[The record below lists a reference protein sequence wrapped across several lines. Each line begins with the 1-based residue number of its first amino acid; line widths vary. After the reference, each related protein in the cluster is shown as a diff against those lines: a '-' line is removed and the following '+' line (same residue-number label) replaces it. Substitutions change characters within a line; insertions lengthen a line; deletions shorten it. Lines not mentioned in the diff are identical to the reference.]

1 MPTFS
6 FSFDWLEADRVRGPE
21 LSATWAA
28 LQIMAGDQPLTR
40 VLDGRA
46 KTVRNHIYV
55 PLYPLAEWLAVN
67 WWFLNYECGNP
78 VKECAPEFRRR
89 HRLATNRE
97 GYAFPDLEVIPSGSQ
112 TQLSWNR
119 DSLQWSGV
127 EFLDEGKIWL
137 DRENFQESCSSLID
151 QVVRRLFAMGI
162 EGTLLQE
169 EWEAIRSA
177 DEEETRFCV
186 AAARLGWHPYAL
198 SDTEQASVLS
208 YDEKL
213 GQLLDET
220 LPALSAVDLFENCQT
235 INGII
240 NAIPQAQKFHSIPLE
255 RLRSFAS
262 DVANIYPANHKPG
275 DTGYETARRLR
286 GHLNLKTNPFPTLK
300 HLADAL
306 DEDHELLD
314 KAVRSVDFLPRASMI
329 DGVVAQTQDGKP
341 AFGLRQMHEG
351 QRTFQVCRAFSEML
365 THPGSDALIT
375 RSYSERQRSNR
386 AFAAEFLAPSAALQ
400 ERVTQNVADNDTI
413 DELAAVFGVSSLV
426 IEHQLVNHGIA
437 GLPG

>member
-6 FSFDWLEADRVRGPE
+6 FRFDWLEAERVRGPE

-28 LQIMAGDQPLTR
+28 LQIIAGDQPLTR

-46 KTVRNHIYV
+46 KTVRDHIYV
-55 PLYPLAEWLAVN
+55 PLYPLAEWLATN

-78 VKECAPEFRRR
+78 VKEGTPEFRRR
-89 HRLATNRE
+89 HGLATNRE
-97 GYAFPDLEVIPSGSQ
+97 GYAFPDLEVISSGSQ
-112 TQLSWNR
+112 TQLSWKR
-119 DSLQWSGV
+119 DSLQWSRV

-137 DRENFQESCSSLID
+137 DREDFQKSCRSFVD
-151 QVVRRLFAMGI
+151 QVVRRLFAMDI

-169 EWEAIRSA
+169 EWEAIQSA
-177 DEEETRFCV
+177 DEEETKFCA

-198 SDTEQASVLS
+198 SDAEQSSVLC

-220 LPALSAVDLFENCQT
+220 LPALSTVDLFENWQM
-235 INGII
+235 IKGITKT
-240 NAIPQAQKFHSIPLE
+240 IPQAQKFHSIPLD

-262 DVANIYPANHKPG
+262 DVANISPANQKPR
-275 DTGYETARRLR
+275 DVGYEAARRLR
-286 GHLNLKTNPFPTLK
+286 AHLNLKTSPFPTLK
-300 HLADAL
+300 YLADAL

-314 KAVRSVDFLPRASMI
+314 KAVWPVDFLPQASMI
-329 DGVVAQTQDGKP
+329 NGVVTRTHDGNP
-341 AFGLRQMHEG
+341 AFGLRQMGES
-351 QRTFQVCRAFSEML
+351 QRTFHVCRAFSEIL
-365 THPGSDALIT
+365 THPASDALIT
-375 RSYSERQRSNR
+375 RSYSERQQSNR

-400 ERVTQNVADNDTI
+400 EMITHNVADNDTI
-413 DELAAVFGVSSLV
+413 DELAAVFGVSSRV

-437 GLPG
+437 RIPG